1 MRFHSFRNLPIN
13 FYRDLVAFAVLLI
26 LKLYLF
32 VALSSVGEKSG
43 NFLFLLVCFLIELGQ
58 TTHYFLAPLI
68 GFQRDHLSFKVV
80 MVIHF
85 LIQYQQY
92 FYFKN

>member
-32 VALSSVGEKSG
+32 VALSSVREKSS
-43 NFLFLLVCFLIELGQ
+43 NFLFLLVCFLIELG
-58 TTHYFLAPLI
+58 
-68 GFQRDHLSFKVV
+68 
-80 MVIHF
+80 
-85 LIQYQQY
+85 
-92 FYFKN
+92 